1 MKKILFSVLIFVSV
15 FTVAGAQYTTLNAH
29 SHNDYSNDIP
39 FWLAYYSHFG
49 SIEADIWAVN
59 GELFVAHDKSQI
71 KPELT
76 LDALYI
82 NPIVKLFKRNKGIAW
97 YDYQGTFQ
105 LLIDLK
111 TLAEPTLSILAKKLG
126 QYPDVFDLKV
136 NPNGVKIVISGNRP
150 DPTEF
155 DSYPD
160 FIYYDGLLN
169 GKYDDQQLMSVPLFS
184 ENFAVFSKWRG
195 EGEISAADKSRLK
208 HVIDSV
214 HILNKKI
221 RFWNAPDGVNAW
233 KTFERLGVDFLNTDR
248 INELALFL
256 NQGGK

>member
-1 MKKILFSVLIFVSV
+1 MKRILFSIIILSCF
-15 FTVAGAQYTTLNAH
+15 FATAPAQYSTLNAH

-59 GELFVAHDKSQI
+59 GELLVAHDRSQI

-82 NPIVKLFKRNKGIAW
+82 NPIVKLFRHNKGKAW
-97 YDYQGTFQ
+97 YDFPGTFQ

-136 NPNGVKIVISGNRP
+136 NPNGVMVVISGNRP
-150 DPTEF
+150 EPSGFT
-155 DSYPD
+155 SYPE
-160 FIYYDGLLN
+160 FILYDGLLN
-169 GKYDDQQLMSVPLFS
+169 GNYNQKQLERVPLFS
-184 ENFAVFSKWRG
+184 ENLAVFTKWRG
-195 EGEISAADKSRLK
+195 EGEMPAADKSRLV

-214 HILNKKI
+214 HDLKRKI
-221 RFWNAPDGVNAW
+221 RFWNAPDGENAW
-233 KTFERLGVDFLNTDR
+233 KTFEGLGVDFINTDR
-248 INELALFL
+248 VNELAGFL
-256 NQGGK
+256 NNKNK